1 MTIDIDTIT
10 EDEAVR
16 LAIALERKFGWQ
28 GTFFTRGDADSSW
41 TEYHEQPNVLTDEQW
56 NKVQQSWYWRKGI
69 SQQLVETGL
78 SIVNDAVYEALLDPS
93 SYR

>member
-1 MTIDIDTIT
+1 MTIDIETIT
-10 EDEAVR
+10 EDEAVH

-28 GTFFTRGDADSSW
+28 GTFFTRQDADSSW
-41 TEYHEQPNVLTDEQW
+41 TEYYEQPDVLTDEQW
-56 NKVQQSWYWRKGI
+56 DKVQQSWYWRKGI